1 MRNLL
6 FIYFTVLLALPAKAQ
21 VGFGPEAGIGISGI
35 QFLPPSDVFNFAITS
50 QKPVPAYFVGGVL
63 DIPMNPNLYFQT
75 GLYFTRQGGIRDY
88 SFYHNDS
95 FNAGVHQELYIH
107 YLDLPMSVFYKT
119 GMQGKGRFVV
129 GLGATLSYIVGGK
142 NVYSDHSVIN
152 DTPFSNN
159 GEYPIEI
166 GRTLVG
172 LNVAMNLI
180 AGYELPNGLFFRARY
195 YWGIK
200 DIGLG
205 TEIDKTKLGA
215 ISIGYLLGKGRNI
228 YKEKDD
234 LIDKSTDE

>member
-1 MRNLL
+1 MRKYLL
-6 FIYFTVLLALPAKAQ
+6 IIYSVLLAIPAQAQ
-21 VGFGPEAGIGISGI
+21 VAFGPEVGIGISGI
-35 QFLPPSDVFNFAITS
+35 KFLPPSDVFNFSINS
-50 QKPVPAYFVGGVL
+50 QKSIPSYLIGGLL
-63 DIPMNPNLYFQT
+63 DVPMNNNLYFQT
-75 GLYFTRQGGIRDY
+75 GIYFSRLGGIREY

-95 FNAGVHQELYIH
+95 FNASVHQELYIN

-119 GMQGKGRFVV
+119 GMQGKGRFIA
-129 GLGATLSYIVGGK
+129 GIGATLSYIVGGK

-159 GEYPIEI
+159 GTYPIEI

-205 TEIDKTKLGA
+205 TEIDKTKMGA
-215 ISIGYLLGKGRNI
+215 LSIGYLFGKGRNI
-228 YKEKDD
+228 NKEKDD
-234 LIDKSTDE
+234 LIDKSTDL